1 MFKKDMNVKGDLL
14 RSRRGWV
21 RRENRV
27 GKVDGISS
35 KYDFHIYIHIY
46 EKIYEYIYIIMRLI
60 ILYNLYRLIM
70 LFSAQF

>member
-1 MFKKDMNVKGDLL
+1 MKYKYHMFCLICSSRFKKDMNIKGDLL

-46 EKIYEYIYIIMRLI
+46 EKIYEYI
-60 ILYNLYRLIM
+60 
-70 LFSAQF
+70 SS